1 MLTKIDKDTEMDIDM
16 GIVKER
22 KWIDMEIDR
31 DMTWILS
38 TIAFKK
44 LVSSSAF

>member
-1 MLTKIDKDTEMDIDM
+1 MNMDLDTKIDKDTEMDIDM

-31 DMTWILS
+31 DMT
-38 TIAFKK
+38 
-44 LVSSSAF
+44 

>member
-31 DMTWILS
+31 DMT
-38 TIAFKK
+38 
-44 LVSSSAF
+44 